1 MTNSAYPHGLMVTG
15 SNTSY
20 HSTMNHEIELKLR
33 LNNRELPLLE
43 KALASPQFISEP
55 TLKLLNRYFDTPQ
68 MGLSQGG
75 AALRIR
81 QQGKVNV
88 KRGDSEGLN
97 TTNIL
102 SDERIIQT
110 LKTRGTSSAGLHQRM
125 EWDWPLTKVE
135 LDLSLIQNGDANNHL
150 SPTLSLEAITPLFT
164 TDFQRKVWMYRQGET
179 LIELV
184 LDQGEVSTDE
194 HCIDLLELELELKQG
209 QPAVLFQVA
218 QQIAD
223 QCPVLMSDI
232 SKAERG
238 YGLLALSTRYTEIKK
253 DWAGKMPNFDEED
266 DVIGC
271 FKAFFAFQLSSIQ
284 RSLEYGIWDGQDDKQ
299 AQTISQIKLLH
310 NLLSLFTH
318 IDCLPDARLLQRQL
332 DQASQAPFKLSRLW
346 GQLSLACGDWL
357 FSLSNDCAK
366 FKMTAEEKML
376 MNVHVEQLAKGMR
389 S

>member
-1 MTNSAYPHGLMVTG
+1 
-15 SNTSY
+15 
-20 HSTMNHEIELKLR
+20 MNHEIELKLR
-33 LNNRELPLLE
+33 LNTRELPLLE

-81 QQGKVNV
+81 QQGRVNV
-88 KRGDSEGLN
+88 KGVDSN
-97 TTNIL
+97 
-102 SDERIIQT
+102 ERIIQT

-135 LDLSLIQNGDANNHL
+135 LNLGLIQNGDANNHL

-164 TDFQRKVWMYRQGET
+164 TDFQRKVWMYQQDET

-194 HCIDLLELELELKQG
+194 HRIDLLELELELKQG

-238 YGLLALSTRYTEIKK
+238 YGLLALSTRYTDIKK
-253 DWAGKMPNFDEED
+253 DWAGRMPNFDEED

-284 RSLEYGIWDGQDDKQ
+284 RSLEYGIWDGQGDRQ

-332 DQASQAPFKLSRLW
+332 DQASQAPFRLSRLW
-346 GQLSLACGDWL
+346 GQLSLACGNWL
-357 FSLSNDCAK
+357 FGLSNDCAK

-376 MNVHVEQLAKGMR
+376 MTLHVEQLAKGMR

>member
-1 MTNSAYPHGLMVTG
+1 
-15 SNTSY
+15 
-20 HSTMNHEIELKLR
+20 MNHEIELKLR
-33 LNNRELPLLE
+33 LNTRELPLLE

-81 QQGKVNV
+81 QQGRVNV

-135 LDLSLIQNGDANNHL
+135 LDLSLIQNSDANNHL

-194 HCIDLLELELELKQG
+194 HRIDLLELELELKQG

-238 YGLLALSTRYTEIKK
+238 YGLLALSTRYTAIKK

-284 RSLEYGIWDGQDDKQ
+284 RSLEYGIWDGQNDRE

-332 DQASQAPFKLSRLW
+332 DQASQAPFNLSRLW

-366 FKMTAEEKML
+366 FKMTAKEKML
-376 MNVHVEQLAKGMR
+376 MNLHVEQLAKGMR

>member
-1 MTNSAYPHGLMVTG
+1 MVTG
-15 SNTSY
+15 SNPSY
-20 HSTMNHEIELKLR
+20 YSMMNHEIELKLR
-33 LNNRELPLLE
+33 LNTRELPLLE
-43 KALASPQFISEP
+43 KALANPQFISEP

-81 QQGKVNV
+81 QQGRVNV
-88 KRGDSEGLN
+88 N
-97 TTNIL
+97 TTNRL

-110 LKTRGTSSAGLHQRM
+110 LKTRGTSAAGLHQRM

-135 LDLSLIQNGDANNHL
+135 LDLALIQNGDANNHL

-164 TDFQRKVWMYRQGET
+164 TDFQRKVWMYQEGET

-184 LDQGEVSTDE
+184 LDQGEVSTEE
-194 HCIDLLELELELKQG
+194 HRIDLLELELELKQG
-209 QPAVLFQVA
+209 QPEVLFQVA

-238 YGLLALSTRYTEIKK
+238 YGLLALSTRYTDIKK
-253 DWAGKMPNFDEED
+253 DWAGKIPNFDEED

-284 RSLEYGIWDGQDDKQ
+284 RSLEYGIWDGQDDRQ
-299 AQTISQIKLLH
+299 AETIYQIKLLR

-332 DQASQAPFKLSRLW
+332 DQASQAPVKLSRLW

-357 FSLSNDCAK
+357 FSLSNDCGK
-366 FKMTAEEKML
+366 FKITAEEKIL
-376 MNVHVEQLAKGMR
+376 MHLHVEQLAKGMR